1 MSISRGL
8 IAFAV
13 ALVAGGLLVGWPQTT
28 KAHQVPETLRDRA
41 PVGSAPVEPG
51 FSIEYVG
58 VLWEEPDGHDR
69 AHDQAHDD
77 PTREDHGAIRFRDAD
92 GQWGSW
98 RPLIEDGADEPGQWG
113 SGLVAA
119 DDAEAY
125 QIRGVPDEAVEPRA
139 VAMNTTDGPPRET
152 RERPAGASALNEDC
166 VSRAEWG
173 ADEDLRSDDDAFVFF
188 DAQVT
193 TVHHT
198 ATDNNDDDPA
208 STVRAIYEYHT
219 VDRGWDD
226 IGYNY
231 LIDEDG
237 RLYEGRWS
245 GADSESCASGGDG
258 TDFAHH
264 PDDGTEEAGYPV
276 RGAHSGGYNT
286 GNIGVALL
294 GEFTTHPRWGGQPTE
309 SAVDALEGVLAH
321 LMERHGLDP
330 QGTVD
335 YSNDVNQVE
344 DADTISG
351 HRDWTSTECP
361 GQNLYD
367 QLPDIRAAV
376 AERMDAPSVTITE
389 PDDGAT
395 FEPGTDV
402 VFSGSAQSADGT
414 NMTESIEWTF
424 DGTFAG
430 SGETVTVEVGDGEQD
445 MVAAVED
452 GGVTA
457 EDVITVVGESQD
469 GGGDDGT
476 VQSTVDS
483 VVQEGTGGRTQ
494 KRHLDVTVTLT
505 TTEGDP
511 VEGAT
516 VDLEVDRGGNLYA
529 TATDTTGSDGVVS
542 FRFKN
547 IPDGCYTSTVTAVS
561 SDPEWD
567 GEPASSTE
575 LCKGQ

>member
-8 IAFAV
+8 IVLAV
-13 ALVAGGLLVGWPQTT
+13 AMVAGGLLVGWPQTT
-28 KAHQVPETLRDRA
+28 EARQVPETLRDRA

-51 FSIEYVG
+51 FPIQYVG
-58 VLWEEPDGHDR
+58 VMWERPDGHDR

-77 PTREDHGAIRFRDAD
+77 PTREDHGAIRFRDTD
-92 GQWGSW
+92 GHWGPW
-98 RPLIEDGADEPGQWG
+98 RPLIEDGADEPGHWG
-113 SGLVAA
+113 SGLVGA

-125 QIRGVPDEAVEPRA
+125 QIRGVPDAAVEPRA
-139 VAMNTTDGPPRET
+139 VAMNTTDGPPRDLG
-152 RERPAGASALNEDC
+152 ERPAGASALNEDC

-173 ADEDLRSDDDAFVFF
+173 ANEDLRSPNDEFVFF

-231 LIDEDG
+231 LIDEQG

-245 GADSESCASGGDG
+245 GADSEPCGGTGDG

-264 PDDGTEEAGYPV
+264 PDDGTDEAGYPV
-276 RGAHSGGYNT
+276 RGAHSGGHNT

-294 GEFTTHPRWGGQPTE
+294 GEFTTHPRWGGEPTA
-309 SAVDALEGVLAH
+309 SAIDALEGVLTH

-330 QGTVD
+330 LGTVD

-361 GQNLYD
+361 GENLYD
-367 QLPDIRAAV
+367 RLPDIRQAV
-376 AERMDAPSVTITE
+376 ADRMDAPSVTITA

-395 FEPGTDV
+395 FEAGTEV
-402 VFSGSAQSADGT
+402 TFSGSAQSADGT
-414 NMTESIEWTF
+414 DLTDSVEWTL
-424 DGTFAG
+424 
-430 SGETVTVEVGDGEQD
+430 DGEAIGTGGTATAEVPAGEHQATAT
-445 MVAAVED
+445 VHD
-452 GGVTA
+452 GGTTA
-457 EDVITVVGESQD
+457 EDAITVVGESQD
-469 GGGDDGT
+469 GGDGT
-476 VQSTVDS
+476 LETTVDS
-483 VVQEGTGGRTQ
+483 VVQEGTGGRT
-494 KRHLDVTVTLT
+494 KDRHLDVTVTMT
-505 TTEGDP
+505 TTEGTP
-511 VEGAT
+511 VEGAVVT
-516 VDLEVDRGGNLYA
+516 LEVDRDGVGYE

-542 FRFKN
+542 FSFKN
-547 IPDGCYTSTVTAVS
+547 IPDGCYTSTVTKVE
-561 SDPEWD
+561 SDPAWD
-567 GEPASSTE
+567 GEPITSGE
-575 LCKGQ
+575 FCKGP